1 MAKKIGQITLI
12 ILIGILIRILIS
24 PLNTSGDIAVHQE
37 WARVLYRKGLTNS
50 YFYSH
55 WPTSIPTQPPLM
67 MLGFWLSEHLY
78 QNQYVLS
85 ELHNQIHLPPT
96 AIILWFDQNGEFLL
110 LKIWAII
117 GDIISAL
124 IAYFVIKKITQK
136 SNLAIIGVLLI
147 MLNPVS
153 IYESAFWGQNDII
166 GSAFAYAS
174 LLLFTSANASFLS
187 IPLFIVAFS
196 IKPTVTI
203 LIPIYI
209 LIFIKMFKYKL
220 LLSQFAGITIGL
232 ILLILSFKPFLN
244 QSPPNINEIYTIVN
258 HRISPSSKG
267 VIRASNSA
275 FNFYSLFYTLDRTPG
290 NLPFLFINLNILGII
305 FYIIIVTAVAFHLF
319 KNKLTPTNYLFYI
332 FFISQGAFIFM
343 TSMLE
348 RYFFPAFIASNI
360 LLVTN
365 PKNTR
370 KYFILQNILW
380 LLNLIFSRPQSLL
393 LVKILSLVA
402 ILNYLTI
409 YSFFISQTPN
419 KK

>member
-153 IYESAFWGQNDII
+153 IYESAFWGQND
-166 GSAFAYAS
+166 
-174 LLLFTSANASFLS
+174 
-187 IPLFIVAFS
+187 
-196 IKPTVTI
+196 
-203 LIPIYI
+203 
-209 LIFIKMFKYKL
+209 
-220 LLSQFAGITIGL
+220 
-232 ILLILSFKPFLN
+232 
-244 QSPPNINEIYTIVN
+244 
-258 HRISPSSKG
+258 
-267 VIRASNSA
+267 
-275 FNFYSLFYTLDRTPG
+275 
-290 NLPFLFINLNILGII
+290 
-305 FYIIIVTAVAFHLF
+305 
-319 KNKLTPTNYLFYI
+319 
-332 FFISQGAFIFM
+332 
-343 TSMLE
+343 
-348 RYFFPAFIASNI
+348 
-360 LLVTN
+360 
-365 PKNTR
+365 
-370 KYFILQNILW
+370 
-380 LLNLIFSRPQSLL
+380 
-393 LVKILSLVA
+393 
-402 ILNYLTI
+402 
-409 YSFFISQTPN
+409 
-419 KK
+419 